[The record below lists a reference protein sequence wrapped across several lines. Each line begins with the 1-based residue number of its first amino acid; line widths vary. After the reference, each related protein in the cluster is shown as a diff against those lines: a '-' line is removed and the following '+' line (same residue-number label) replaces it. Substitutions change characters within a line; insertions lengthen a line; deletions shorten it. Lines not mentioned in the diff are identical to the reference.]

1 MNEIGLTQF
10 EFKITPEDYL
20 KQLFAHTEEG
30 VLFLSQQ
37 EPEEDLPRHYRCQMN
52 WTEADLTALL
62 EEYNSMIVGVFET
75 VMEAGTAAE
84 SVMSDVLAAVRE
96 LVPEESEVKNRVWRV
111 CSLMKL
117 EAPDVIIQN
126 EICELMEALALCRF
140 CTAQES
146 L

>member
-20 KQLFAHTEEG
+20 KELFAHTEDG
-30 VLFLSQQ
+30 VLLLSQQ
-37 EPEEDLPRHYRCQMN
+37 EPEEDLPRHYRCQMR
-52 WTEADLTALL
+52 WTEEDLTALL
-62 EEYNSMIVGVFET
+62 EEYNSMIAGVFET
-75 VMEAGTAAE
+75 VKEAGTAAE
-84 SVMSDVLAAVRE
+84 SVLSDVLAAVRE
-96 LVPEESEVKNRVWRV
+96 LVPEESEVQNRVWRV
-111 CSLMKL
+111 CGLMKL

-126 EICELMEALALCRF
+126 EKCNLMEALALRRF

>member
-20 KQLFAHTEEG
+20 KELFAHTEEG
-30 VLFLSQQ
+30 VLLLSQQ
-37 EPEEDLPRHYRCQMN
+37 EPEEDQPRHYRCQMN

-62 EEYNSMIVGVFET
+62 EEYNSMIAGVFET

-96 LVPEESEVKNRVWRV
+96 LIPEESEVQNHVLRV
-111 CSLMKL
+111 CGLMKL

-126 EICELMEALALCRF
+126 EKCKLMEALALRRF
-140 CTAQES
+140 CTAQEN

>member
-10 EFKITPEDYL
+10 EFKITPDDYL
-20 KQLFAHTEEG
+20 KQLFAHTEDG

-37 EPEEDLPRHYRCQMN
+37 EPEEDLPRHYRCQMR
-52 WTEADLTALL
+52 WTEEDLTALL
-62 EEYNSMIVGVFET
+62 EEYNSMIAGVFET

-84 SVMSDVLAAVRE
+84 SVMSDVLAVVRE
-96 LVPEESEVKNRVWRV
+96 LVPEESEVQNRVWRV
-111 CSLMKL
+111 CGLMKL

-126 EICELMEALALCRF
+126 ENCKLMEALALRRF

>member
-10 EFKITPEDYL
+10 EFKISPEDYL
-20 KQLFAHTEEG
+20 KELFAHTEDG

-37 EPEEDLPRHYRCQMN
+37 ESEDLTRHYRCQMR

-62 EEYNSMIVGVFET
+62 EELHSMIAGVFET
-75 VMEAGTAAE
+75 VKEAGAEAE

-96 LVPEESEVKNRVWRV
+96 LIPEESEVQNRVWRV

-117 EAPDVIIQN
+117 EAPEMIIQN
-126 EICELMEALALCRF
+126 EKCQLMEALALRRF